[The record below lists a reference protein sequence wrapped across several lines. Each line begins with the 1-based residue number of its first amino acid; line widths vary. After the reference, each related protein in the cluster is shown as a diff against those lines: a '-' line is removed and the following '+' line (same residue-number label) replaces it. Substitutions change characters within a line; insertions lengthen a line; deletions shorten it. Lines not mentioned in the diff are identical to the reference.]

1 MLENLTKAADVAR
14 TIASEASR
22 NAPLH
27 ISLFVLAAT
36 FASFPAEW
44 LPPEVRRFQWAG
56 VFLAVFLGAHILL
69 HLWFG
74 YRPIRKLKWHCR
86 NLATD
91 EREVLSSYLKEDVS
105 CRYYGA
111 LHGPTNVLIGKGIL
125 GFASGLFDAFEAP
138 IMIQPVAR
146 DYLRKHPDLIGLTTK
161 DFGTEK
167 PKGKM
172 KTKSLL
178 PDE

>member
-1 MLENLTKAADVAR
+1 MLENLTKAADVVR

-27 ISLFVLAAT
+27 LSLFVLAAT
-36 FASFPAEW
+36 FALFPAGW
-44 LPPEVRRFQWAG
+44 IPPEVRRFHWVG
-56 VFLAVFLGAHILL
+56 ILLAVFLGAHILF

-91 EREVLSSYLKEDVS
+91 EREVLSSYLKEDAV

-111 LHGPTNVLIGKGIL
+111 LHGPTSVLIGKGIL
-125 GFASGLFDAFEAP
+125 GFATALVDVSQTP
-138 IMIQPVAR
+138 VMIQPLPRA
-146 DYLRKHPDLIGLTTK
+146 YLRKHPNLVGLTAK
-161 DFGTEK
+161 DLGTEK
-167 PKGKM
+167 PRGRL